1 MAMIDIDL
9 SEFSTTDLI
18 DELIKRLDRKMVSA
32 HEKNEIQLA
41 LEEALKSKF
50 QNTMQVKISNLNDIY
65 KMEHISKIWN
75 KYSPQQIENA
85 LPE

>member
-18 DELIKRLDRKMVSA
+18 DELIERLERKSVRN
-32 HEKNEIQLA
+32 HEKSEIHLA
-41 LEEALKSKF
+41 LENAITASFSNTLK
-50 QNTMQVKISNLNDIY
+50 VKISNLNDIY

-75 KYSPQQIENA
+75 KYTPQQIENA